1 MEKYRCA
8 IIGCG
13 GRAHGH
19 AKAYQLVD
27 RGDLVACA
35 IYLMPSAAK
44 NLLWL
49 MVLLVMQV
57 QWK

>member
-1 MEKYRCA
+1 MTMEKYRCA

-27 RGDLVACA
+27 RG
-35 IYLMPSAAK
+35 
-44 NLLWL
+44 
-49 MVLLVMQV
+49 
-57 QWK
+57 